1 MVHLPHSV
9 YKYVQRGEFNA
20 DTIENL
26 SHVVGF
32 SLYPI
37 AFFFDIRYIYLK

>member
-32 SLYPI
+32 SLYPNYR
-37 AFFFDIRYIYLK
+37 FFFIFDIYI